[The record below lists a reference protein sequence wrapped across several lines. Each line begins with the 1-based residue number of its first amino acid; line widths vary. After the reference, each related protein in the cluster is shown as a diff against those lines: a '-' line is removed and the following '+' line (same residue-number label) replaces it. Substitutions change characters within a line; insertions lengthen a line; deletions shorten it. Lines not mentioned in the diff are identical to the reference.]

1 MCLRK
6 EPDMYAD
13 DTGVF
18 VSGGDMKILEENVNL
33 DLQHVCS
40 WLHANKFSLNT
51 LKRKYMI
58 IESKFSLSYINYIP
72 NINILGH
79 NIERVD
85 QIEQLGVTIDDQLKW
100 DKHVD
105 KLCKNLSSALFS
117 MRQVKFLSKSSLL
130 TIYRSLVESRLRYCN
145 AVWSNCGTSLINK
158 LQHLQNRAVE
168 LIHPEFR
175 SVDISRAFKE
185 QSLLNV
191 QQLIDY
197 STISMVYDS
206 IHGNCPEYLIELFVP
221 AHDIHNYQTRP
232 TRMNLVAGQ
241 RSFLNRGCH
250 LWNSLPQTVQC
261 ASTTL
266 YFKKNLF
273 KFILE

>member
-1 MCLRK
+1 
-6 EPDMYAD
+6 
-13 DTGVF
+13 
-18 VSGGDMKILEENVNL
+18 
-33 DLQHVCS
+33 
-40 WLHANKFSLNT
+40 
-51 LKRKYMI
+51 MI
-58 IESKFSLSYINYIP
+58 IGSKFSLSHINYIP
-72 NINILGH
+72 NIDILGH

-105 KLCKNLSSALFS
+105 KLCKKLSSALFS
-117 MRQVKFLSKSSLL
+117 MRQVKFLSKPSLP

-145 AVWSNCGTSLINK
+145 VVWGNCGTSLINK

-168 LIHPEFR
+168 LIHPESG

-206 IHGNCPEYLIELFVP
+206 IHGNCPEYLTELFVP
-221 AHDIHNYQTRP
+221 AHDIHNYQTRHASNGLLP
-232 TRMNLVAGQ
+232 THMNLAAGQ
-241 RSFLNRGCH
+241 RSFRNRGCH

-266 YFKKNLF
+266 CFKKNLI
-273 KFILE
+273 KFILES

>member
-1 MCLRK
+1 
-6 EPDMYAD
+6 
-13 DTGVF
+13 
-18 VSGGDMKILEENVNL
+18 
-33 DLQHVCS
+33 
-40 WLHANKFSLNT
+40 
-51 LKRKYMI
+51 MI
-58 IESKFSLSYINYIP
+58 IGSKFSLSHINYIP

-79 NIERVD
+79 NIEKVD

-105 KLCKNLSSALFS
+105 KLCKKLSSALFS
-117 MRQVKFLSKSSLL
+117 MRQVKFLPKSSLL
-130 TIYRSLVESRLRYCN
+130 TIYKSLVESRLRYCN
-145 AVWSNCGTSLINK
+145 VVWGNCGSSLINK

-168 LIHPEFR
+168 LVHPESE

-197 STISMVYDS
+197 STLSMVYNS
-206 IHGNCPEYLIELFVP
+206 IHGNCPEYLTELFVP
-221 AHDIHNYQTRP
+221 AHDLHNYQTRHACNDLFS
-232 TRMNLVAGQ
+232 THMNLVAGQ
-241 RSFLNRGCH
+241 RSFLNKGCH

-266 YFKKNLF
+266 CFKKNLF
-273 KFILE
+273 KFILEP